1 MDNVRNLVGNPLA
14 GVDPDEL
21 VDTRPY
27 CKEFTDKLTNN
38 GAAPSYIHIYIYTYV
53 NINIHIHIY
62 IYMRIYRYRCRCI
75 HTDIDG

>member
-38 GAAPSYIHIYIYTYV
+38 GASPPPHTPRPSPHPAP
-53 NINIHIHIY
+53 
-62 IYMRIYRYRCRCI
+62 RP
-75 HTDIDG
+75 

>member
-1 MDNVRNLVGNPLA
+1 MSESRGNPLA

-38 GAAPSYIHIYIYTYV
+38 GSVPPIYTHHGPPHTPPRLIDKF
-53 NINIHIHIY
+53 NSEH
-62 IYMRIYRYRCRCI
+62 RCVLFQRWDMI
-75 HTDIDG
+75 S